1 MSSFLTYKNA
11 SGRDFLITQNV
22 RDSAVFFIPLPLNFW
37 PLLPAPATF
46 RSRDFCVHSF
56 KHSNIVYNFGASGS
70 RYLYAVYLNIFEWAF
85 ALFTFTFDFVI
96 THTLCKGSTSYKIR
110 YLSMNSGSVEQQI
123 LKHGLFS
130 HLSWFS
136 TCDQSHLSVGCRVAK
151 SAYFPQNWAT
161 FKLLPWVDFPSGLK
175 VWNIAYITFD
185 WNACI
190 ETFCILPMIKL
201 SWTFTLTVPSWWN
214 DLPYS
219 IQAASP

>member
-37 PLLPAPATF
+37 PLPPAPATF
-46 RSRDFCVHSF
+46 RSHDFCVHSF

-110 YLSMNSGSVEQQI
+110 YCQWTQDLLSSKYSSMVFSVISPDSRPVISQSVCWMQ
-123 LKHGLFS
+123 GCQVRV
-130 HLSWFS
+130 FS
-136 TCDQSHLSVGCRVAK
+136 TELG
-151 SAYFPQNWAT
+151 YF
-161 FKLLPWVDFPSGLK
+161 
-175 VWNIAYITFD
+175 
-185 WNACI
+185 
-190 ETFCILPMIKL
+190 
-201 SWTFTLTVPSWWN
+201 
-214 DLPYS
+214 
-219 IQAASP
+219 